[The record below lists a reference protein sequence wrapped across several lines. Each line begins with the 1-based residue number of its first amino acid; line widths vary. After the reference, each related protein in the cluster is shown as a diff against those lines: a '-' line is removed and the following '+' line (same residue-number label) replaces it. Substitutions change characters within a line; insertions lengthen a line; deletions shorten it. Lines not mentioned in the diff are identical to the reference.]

1 MSSMEIRKVVGLP
14 GVGSFV
20 ASMMEHKA
28 LLEYQLWRGQ
38 PGTAAEGRTIME
50 IERTFVPP
58 ELRGQGMGGKL
69 AKAAFEDA
77 RMNSMLVLPTCSFLP
92 DFLKKNPEYQE
103 MCTTVDTRSRC
114 RLFEEVTE

>member
-38 PGTAAEGRTIME
+38 PGTAAEGRN
-50 IERTFVPP
+50 RRLANVPAKLQCQPFV
-58 ELRGQGMGGKL
+58 LHG
-69 AKAAFEDA
+69 
-77 RMNSMLVLPTCSFLP
+77 SFLGLQKVLLTRISILR
-92 DFLKKNPEYQE
+92 F
-103 MCTTVDTRSRC
+103 CTLSQSPRFHILTSFSVYTGRKI
-114 RLFEEVTE
+114 LE